1 MTNLEVC
8 MRLITNE
15 KLDIKTALD
24 LLKEPIETYVDALD
38 PENDVDPEE
47 LDPDGELSS

>member
-1 MTNLEVC
+1 

-24 LLKEPIETYVDALD
+24 KLKEPIEYYVDALD
-38 PENDVDPEE
+38 PDNDEDPET
-47 LDPDGELSS
+47 LDPDGEAQDFV